1 MCNVAHSLQP
11 GIGSPWVGCDV
22 LFLAGVLR
30 TRKSSA
36 ASSFQQQPVYG
47 SAKFDRY
54 ILILRRND
62 ISQSLAGKSLTIGT
76 QQQGSKG
83 KKEKSSVFL
92 LYLLYK
98 DGQLEVKNHYDM
110 KSLKSIDCGAE
121 DTELLLSFDSNISV
135 DRSLYFASVV
145 ERDETI
151 FVLLELCR
159 YVLSIYSQIT
169 IGYSIDVDNLRY
181 NNADINAAIL
191 SKFPQLSKLLKM
203 GGYNL
208 SLGGGRPTSG
218 NHCLCHCIA
227 SSINYPLHHPL
238 NAFDYMG

>member
-1 MCNVAHSLQP
+1 M
-11 GIGSPWVGCDV
+11 GCDV

-30 TRKSSA
+30 TRKPSA

-47 SAKFDRY
+47 SVKFDRY
-54 ILILRRND
+54 ILILRRNE
-62 ISQSLAGKSLTIGT
+62 ISHNLTGKPTGTIAT
-76 QQQGSKG
+76 QQQQQQQQQQQGKG
-83 KKEKSSVFL
+83 KKDKSSVFL

-110 KSLKSIDCGAE
+110 KTLKSIDCGAE

-151 FVLLELCR
+151 FVLLELGR
-159 YVLSIYSQIT
+159 YVLNIYSQIT
-169 IGYSIDVDNLRY
+169 VGYSIDVDNLRY

-191 SKFPQLSKLLKM
+191 NKFPQLSKALKM

-218 NHCLCHCIA
+218 DPDLRIYNIG
-227 SSINYPLHHPL
+227 SYNISKE
-238 NAFDYMG
+238 